1 MAKRERGTGG
11 LVKIKGC
18 RFWYAQ
24 IYDKYGKQRR
34 TSTKST
40 VKQEA
45 QSFLRNLLTDKDRGV
60 QFVGDLNKIRYGDL
74 RAALLQNYVEKGN
87 KSLQVMEDGA
97 ETIWGLK
104 ALDEFFQ
111 YEPASEGKP
120 EKPGMPV
127 RRITTDTAREFAK
140 KRLAEGAANDTV
152 NGSLALLRRMLSI
165 AHEDGKIQVK
175 PKIRLLKHGTPRKGF
190 LALADF
196 NKLLSHIPPRL
207 KPLITFLYYCGV
219 RLGEAKQIE
228 WSQVNLNEALIRLE
242 GEQTKNSEPRTI
254 PLPDVLVAMLKK
266 LPKDGPVFDAANLR
280 KEWYKACAA
289 AGLGTLTE
297 VEGKPDPRYNGLIIH
312 DLRRSAIKNLM
323 KAGVNEK
330 VAMSISGHKTRDVFD
345 RYNIVDE
352 QDVVEAMRR
361 VQQIAPPT
369 NLVPDGEKSVKTGR
383 LKRRQKLLIAA
394 S

>member
-11 LVKIKGC
+11 LIKIQRC

-34 TSTKST
+34 VSTRTT

-87 KSLQVMEDGA
+87 KSLQVMEDGS

-120 EKPGMPV
+120 EKFGMPV
-127 RRITTDTAREFAK
+127 SKITTDTTREFTK
-140 KRLAEGAANDTV
+140 KRLAEGVANDTI
-152 NGSLALLRRMLSI
+152 NGSLALLRRMFSI

-175 PKIRLLKHGTPRKGF
+175 PKIRLLKHGSPRKGF
-190 LALADF
+190 LLLADF
-196 NKLLSHIPPRL
+196 NKLLSRFPKKL
-207 KPLITFLYYCGV
+207 KPIITFLYYCGV

-228 WSQVNLNEALIRLE
+228 WSQVNLDEAVIRLE
-242 GEQTKNSEPRTI
+242 GEQTKNEEPRTI

-266 LPKDGPVFDAANLR
+266 LPKVGLVFDATNLR
-280 KEWYKACAA
+280 KAWYKACVA
-289 AGLGTLTE
+289 AGFGTLTK
-297 VEGKPDPRYNGLIIH
+297 VEGKKDPRYNGLIIH
-312 DLRRSAIKNLM
+312 DLRRSAVKNLV
-323 KAGVNEK
+323 KSGTTEK
-330 VAMSISGHKTRDVFD
+330 VAMAISGHKTRDVFQ

-352 QDVVEAMRR
+352 QDVVDAMRR
-361 VQQIAPPT
+361 VQRFAKK
-369 NLVPDGEKSVKTGR
+369 NLVPDSENIVKIAQSARGR
-383 LKRRQKLLIAA
+383 KLLNTL